1 MLRLLSTQ
9 DVRCCRRRD
18 AGRGAAPSL
27 DEFRERPD
35 EGWVLRTDHIHP
47 PDGAFS
53 VPAPTDASLL
63 TLLGLSPQESAVYR
77 LLVDRPDSDPAALA
91 GLSTGPAAEV
101 GRALD
106 VLVERGLA
114 NAARTDGSAP
124 RYRAASP
131 MLALGPLLES
141 RRTALHRVES
151 LVADLAERH
160 RSAQAH
166 AAGAPIEVLSGAA
179 AIRRRLLLMQ
189 SQAVGEVCTMLPLR
203 RVPAVLTFEEN
214 HDEVEREM
222 ARRGVVMRGV
232 IERDWLERPETVS
245 ALASY
250 VAEGQH
256 IVVADKVPVKLVIVD
271 RRIALLPL
279 DPEREGEPVALV
291 VHRTGLLTALG
302 SLFDE
307 YFEKGWRLHASGTG
321 PGPDGLVEARLDGVD
336 RQIVALLH
344 VGLTDAAIARQLG
357 MGHRTVQRRLR
368 ALMVEVGAATR
379 FQLGWHAARSGWLDD
394 ETPANPP
401 ESHHG

>member
-1 MLRLLSTQ
+1 M
-9 DVRCCRRRD
+9 C
-18 AGRGAAPSL
+18 
-27 DEFRERPD
+27 DEFREHPYKGRA
-35 EGWVLRTDHIHP
+35 LRTDGIHP
-47 PDGAFS
+47 PGDA
-53 VPAPTDASLL
+53 PAGPEPADASLL
-63 TLLGLSPQESAVYR
+63 TQLGLSPRESAVYR

-91 GLSTGPAAEV
+91 DRSTGPTAEV
-101 GRALD
+101 ARALD
-106 VLVERGLA
+106 ILVERGLA
-114 NAARTDGSAP
+114 NADRTDESAP

-131 MLALGPLLES
+131 VLALGPLLES
-141 RRTALHRVES
+141 RRTALHRVEA

-160 RSAQAH
+160 RSAQSH
-166 AAGAPIEVLSGAA
+166 ATGAPIEVLSGAA

-189 SQAVGEVCTMLPLR
+189 GQAVGEVCTMLPLR

-214 HDEVEREM
+214 HDEVEHEM
-222 ARRGVVMRGV
+222 ARRGVVMRSV
-232 IERDWLERPETVS
+232 IERDWLESPATAS

-256 IVVADKVPVKLVIVD
+256 IVVADKVPIKLVIVD

-307 YFEKGWRLHASGTG
+307 YFEKGWRLRASGTG
-321 PGPDGLVEARLDGVD
+321 PGPDGPGESRLDAVD

-357 MGHRTVQRRLR
+357 MGHRTVQRRLH
-368 ALMVEVGAATR
+368 ALMEEVGAATR
-379 FQLGWHAARSGWLDD
+379 FQLGWHAARSGWLD

-401 ESHHG
+401 ESHHD